1 MERAGVPRSGQHLT
15 PPAKNERTFHSLR
28 HTYAR
33 VALENGVEL
42 SWLSRQ
48 MGHSSTQVTEQRYGH
63 WSKEARKRE
72 VAKLE
77 DAWSL

>member
-1 MERAGVPRSGQHLT
+1 MKRAGIPRDGQHLT
-15 PPAKNERTFHSLR
+15 PPTKASRTFHSLR

-48 MGHSSTQVTEQRYGH
+48 MGHSSTAVTDTRYGH
-63 WSKEARKRE
+63 LSKTARKRE

-77 DAWSL
+77 GAWSL